1 MTFPTWSVGE
11 VLTAAD
17 MNTVGAICST
27 SVTSFKNAIINGDF
41 SINQRGFTSS
51 TTSGNFG
58 FDRWRMNCVGGTC
71 TYTSQTFTLGNQ
83 ISGQEPANF
92 ARLATTG
99 QSAAGDLCLFYQQI
113 ESVRTFAGQQV
124 TISFWAKAG
133 SGTPKVAVELL
144 QSFGTGGSPSA
155 DVTTYLTQIT
165 LSTSWTRF
173 SVTGTVPSI
182 SGKTLGTGGN
192 DFLGLVLWTSAGSTY
207 NSRTGS
213 LGIQNATIDFWGV
226 QVEAGSVMT
235 FFERRPRQVELALC
249 QRYFWSPLESDNNG
263 YTHYGQGFAYSTTQ
277 AFVQFNNPVQMRVPI
292 TSARVSYS
300 TLRVSDTIGAWAV
313 TAISV
318 SDFTKNRNSIQVDV
332 TIGTASF
339 TSFRPCLLQSNNSA
353 SAYIRFDA
361 EL

>member
-27 SVTSFKNAIINGDF
+27 SVTSFKNVIINGDF
-41 SINQRGFTSS
+41 SINQRAFTSS

-71 TYTSQTFTLGNQ
+71 TYTPQTFTLGNQ

-99 QSAAGDLCLFYQQI
+99 QSAAGDLCLFYHQI

-124 TISFWAKAG
+124 TVSFWAKAG
-133 SGTPKVAVELL
+133 SGTPKIAVELL

-155 DVTTYLTQIT
+155 DVTTYLGQIT

-249 QRYFWSPLESDNNG
+249 QRYYCRVTGGYLGVGMAYATNG
-263 YTHYGQGFAYSTTQ
+263 NI
-277 AFVQFNNPVQMRVPI
+277 VNVNLPVTMRVAPTAI
-292 TSARVSYS
+292 ETTGAAANYRQVLNTTATQVCNAIPAYGGITNNNTVVVTSTSAAVGLVQGNA
-300 TLRVSDTIGAWAV
+300 TFILADAGAY
-313 TAISV
+313 
-318 SDFTKNRNSIQVDV
+318 F
-332 TIGTASF
+332 GF
-339 TSFRPCLLQSNNSA
+339 SA
-353 SAYIRFDA
+353 EYV
-361 EL
+361 